1 MEFLDRIKEEITN
14 RTSPCTHAN
23 EAAGWFSRVESNG
36 MMVIY
41 TFDVN
46 DVLQSKNYK
55 TLNGF
60 AKAIMNKCNRG
71 Y

>member
-1 MEFLDRIKEEITN
+1 MEYLDRIKEQITN
-14 RTSPCTHAN
+14 RTSPCTHEN
-23 EAAGWFSRVESNG
+23 EAGGWFSRVEKNG

-41 TFDVN
+41 TFDED

-60 AKAIMNKCNRG
+60 AKAIMNKIYRG